1 MTELCPIELLGLNIK
16 MMVGRINTRKIN
28 NLVSELRFIMSTDTY
43 HSNLLKVMLTVPISN
58 LNLYVHSWCFTFL
71 YVFNVLQIPVTYV
84 NVRVMT
90 VCALIADLK
99 KIFKQQHFDD

>member
-1 MTELCPIELLGLNIK
+1 
-16 MMVGRINTRKIN
+16 
-28 NLVSELRFIMSTDTY
+28 MSTDTY
-43 HSNLLKVMLTVPISN
+43 YSNLLKVMLTVPISN

-99 KIFKQQHFDD
+99 KKYLNNNILTTNPDTGIHVLFEYQTSVIAYHENKVLNT

>member
-1 MTELCPIELLGLNIK
+1 
-16 MMVGRINTRKIN
+16 
-28 NLVSELRFIMSTDTY
+28 
-43 HSNLLKVMLTVPISN
+43 MLTVPISN

-99 KIFKQQHFDD
+99 KKYLNNNILTTNPDTGIHVCLNIKLRLLPIIKIKY